1 MPASYEERILY
12 HACEVSISYGI
23 AVYHIV
29 QEIYHYLCY
38 NQPGDM
44 MCENEEELLRLQNGD
59 EKQRN

>member
-44 MCENEEELLRLQNGD
+44 MCENEEELRRLQNGD